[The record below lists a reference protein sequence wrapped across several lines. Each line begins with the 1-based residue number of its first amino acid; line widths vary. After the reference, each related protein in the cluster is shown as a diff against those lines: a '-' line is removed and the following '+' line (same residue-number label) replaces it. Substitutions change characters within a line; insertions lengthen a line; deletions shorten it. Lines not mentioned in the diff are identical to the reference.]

1 MKVYLNERNLKDFES
16 LLFRIELNNPL
27 DITKIEAVIFETLDT
42 YTYELTQLNNYKYV
56 YITC

>member
-27 DITKIEAVIFETLDT
+27 DINKIEAVIFETLDT

>member
-27 DITKIEAVIFETLDT
+27 DITKIEAVIFEILDT